1 MKRIENSRPSGRR
14 NLTGLVVALQLLAAA
29 AFTLLPTALPAA
41 TCIISGDLTRAAA
54 SERVNKV
61 ALTVFDAWISSCV
74 DWNGSLDTYPHGF
87 LLIYR

>member
-1 MKRIENSRPSGRR
+1 MARIAFCRICISVF
-14 NLTGLVVALQLLAAA
+14 LLLV
-29 AFTLLPTALPAA
+29 TATVRAGS
-41 TCIISGDLTRAAA
+41 CIISGDLTRAAA
-54 SERVNKV
+54 SERTNKV

>member
-1 MKRIENSRPSGRR
+1 MMRSSFCRIFIPIF
-14 NLTGLVVALQLLAAA
+14 LLLVAASVRA
-29 AFTLLPTALPAA
+29 E

-74 DWNGSLDTYPHGF
+74 DWNGSLDTYPCGL
-87 LLIYR
+87 LLIFK